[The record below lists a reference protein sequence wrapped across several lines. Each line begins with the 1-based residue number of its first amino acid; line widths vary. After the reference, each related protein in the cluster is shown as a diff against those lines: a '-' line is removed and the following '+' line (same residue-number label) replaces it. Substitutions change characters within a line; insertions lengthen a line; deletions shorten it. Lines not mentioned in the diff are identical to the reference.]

1 MNAEESL
8 RHGDLQAAMSAL
20 QDQVRSDPSNV
31 EYRVF
36 LFQLL
41 CVTGDWERALTQLNV
56 AGDLDAGTLA
66 MVHTYRDLLQCEA
79 LRQRVFA
86 GEISPMIFGEPQEW
100 VAKVIEAL
108 RVDASGKP
116 DKAQQLRL
124 EAFEAAPVVA
134 GTLNGTE
141 FEWVADADSRIGPFL
156 EAIINGRYYWVPFH
170 QISEIRCDEPED
182 LRDFVWAPAQFFLPN
197 GGQTVG
203 FIPTRYTGSE
213 TADDDL
219 IRLARKTEWDELA
232 EGVYA
237 GLGQRMLVTDR
248 DEYPLLEVRNL
259 ALANADSDG

>member
-1 MNAEESL
+1 M
-8 RHGDLQAAMSAL
+8 R
-20 QDQVRSDPSNV
+20 
-31 EYRVF
+31 
-36 LFQLL
+36 
-41 CVTGDWERALTQLNV
+41 
-56 AGDLDAGTLA
+56 GTA
-66 MVHTYRDLLQCEA
+66 TA
-79 LRQRVFA
+79 
-86 GEISPMIFGEPQEW
+86 S
-100 VAKVIEAL
+100 
-108 RVDASGKP
+108 ASGKP

>member
-116 DKAQQLRL
+116 DKAQLLRL

>member
-8 RHGDLQAAMSAL
+8 RQGDLQAALAEL
-20 QDQVRSDPSNV
+20 QDQVRRDPSNS

-56 AGDLDAGTLA
+56 AGDMDAGTLA

-79 LRQRVFA
+79 LRERVFA
-86 GEISPMIFGEPQEW
+86 GDTSPLIFGEPEEW

-108 RVDASGKP
+108 RIDASGKP

-124 EAFEAAPVVA
+124 EAFEAAPTVA
-134 GTLNGTE
+134 GTLNGDA

-156 EAIINGRYYWVPFH
+156 EAVINGRYYWVPFDRL
-170 QISEIRCDEPED
+170 SEVRCEEPED
-182 LRDFVWAPAQFFLPN
+182 LRDFVWAPAQFFLQN

-203 FIPTRYTGSE
+203 FIPTRYSGAE
-213 TADDDL
+213 AAEDDL
-219 IRLARKTEWDELA
+219 IRLARRTEWDELA

-237 GLGQRMLVTDR
+237 GLGQRMLITDR
-248 DEYPLLEVRNL
+248 DEYPLLEIRELV
-259 ALANADSDG
+259 LANADSDS

>member
-86 GEISPMIFGEPQEW
+86 GEISPMIFGEPEEW
-100 VAKVIEAL
+100 FAKVIEAL
-108 RVDASGKP
+108 RVDASGKL

-170 QISEIRCDEPED
+170 QISEIRCDDPED

-213 TADDDL
+213 AAEDDL

-232 EGVYA
+232 DGVYA
-237 GLGQRMLVTDR
+237 GLGQRMLVTDS

-259 ALANADSDG
+259 ALANANGDG

>member
-20 QDQVRSDPSNV
+20 QDQVRSDPSDV

-86 GEISPMIFGEPQEW
+86 GELSPMIFGEPEEW
-100 VAKVIEAL
+100 FAKVIEAL